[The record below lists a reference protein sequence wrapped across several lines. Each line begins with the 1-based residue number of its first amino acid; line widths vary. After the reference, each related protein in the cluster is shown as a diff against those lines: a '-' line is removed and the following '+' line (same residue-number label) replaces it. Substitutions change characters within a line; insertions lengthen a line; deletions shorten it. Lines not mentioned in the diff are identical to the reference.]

1 VPVQVFPFAVLI
13 VLLIGAFLGFWLV
26 RRFVLDPTGSPDKD
40 TATFVEWAIKLTA
53 FLMLFLVSFCTQF
66 PSNFRVHES
75 FLSGCE
81 RYRFSRFVHN
91 VVDHSVLAL
100 TAPI

>member
-1 VPVQVFPFAVLI
+1 VQVFPFAVLI

-53 FLMLFLVSFCTQF
+53 FLMLFLVSFLTQF
-66 PSNFRVHES
+66 CKFRRICLGGRMFS
-75 FLSGCE
+75 E
-81 RYRFSRFVHN
+81 RV
-91 VVDHSVLAL
+91 
-100 TAPI
+100 